1 MSREC
6 HASLHFTP
14 MSRFTSLHTNV
25 TLHFTS
31 RQCHASLH
39 TFRWYECHVNVN
51 VMTSMSRFTSLHA
64 NVTLH
69 FTRFGDMNVTSHVS
83 VIWMSRHQCHGNVTL
98 HFTSHQCHASLHFT
112 PMSRFTSLHANVT
125 LHFTRFG
132 DMNVTWTWMSQCHC
146 DMNVTGMSMS
156 RECQCHAVN
165 VTHVVKPSAA
175 KAERSGNGGAAV
187 SPARLW
193 YPLTFIYSYNAKNKS
208 IGKTFFFFN
217 LCRLM
222 TYLRYFIIRYYEY
235 YCCVYY
241 CCDKGLRN
249 KQKT

>member
-1 MSREC
+1 MI
-6 HASLHFTP
+6 P
-14 MSRFTSLHTNV
+14 KGHTNSKQVNLERNIWREKKSLVRDDNDRVDSDVVKNYWTWSEKIVFSLSNSKILPHILRERLCIAV
-25 TLHFTS
+25 TLVS
-31 RQCHASLH
+31 QRS
-39 TFRWYECHVNVN
+39 
-51 VMTSMSRFTSLHA
+51 VMASMSRFTSLHA

-208 IGKTFFFFN
+208 IGKTFFF
-217 LCRLM
+217 L
-222 TYLRYFIIRYYEY
+222 TY
-235 YCCVYY
+235 V
-241 CCDKGLRN
+241 D
-249 KQKT
+249 